1 MKYPALLLPAAWL
14 LAGCSTLT
22 THVEPKAD
30 LGGLQHIY
38 VVENLNDNH
47 DLHHVIVRELQARGL
62 QAETGPLTLIP
73 QSAKAYLVYDDRWD
87 WDFTNYLIALGL
99 TLREANSD
107 RLLATASY
115 FRPTAFLKTPDFMAR
130 TVLDALLKPDAKS
143 NRPPPDS
150 PPAETPVKRGEPKR

>member
-1 MKYPALLLPAAWL
+1 MNLRLLLLIAPGL

-30 LGGLQHIY
+30 LGAVRHVF

-47 DLHHVIVRELQARGL
+47 DLHGLIVRELQARGL
-62 QAETGPLTLIP
+62 QAESGPLTLRP
-73 QSAKAYLVYDDRWD
+73 TDAKVYLNYDDRWN
-87 WDFTNYLIALGL
+87 WDFTNYLIGLNL

-115 FRPTAFLKTPDFMAR
+115 FRPTAFLKTPDFMVR
-130 TVLDALLKPDAKS
+130 TVLAALFKAGGKPRHAS
-143 NRPPPDS
+143 
-150 PPAETPVKRGEPKR
+150 PAETPGKPAGLTP